1 MSDRALLCDFGGVL
15 TTPLLDSFLAVQDRT
30 GVSPES
36 FGKAMDAASEAE
48 GRHPLYE
55 LETGHL
61 SEAEFLRLLGR
72 HLEPLLGHH
81 PELYDFREI
90 FFDALEPNEPM
101 VAVVRDAQAAG
112 IRTALVTNNVREW
125 EAEWRRMVPIDEL
138 FEFVVDSA
146 YVGVRKPN
154 PRIYELAVQGFGDQ
168 AVRIEDCVMV
178 DDLELNCEAARRLG
192 MKAVHYTH
200 DDDALAR
207 VRAALGL

>member
-1 MSDRALLCDFGGVL
+1 MSDQALLCDFGGVL

-30 GVSPES
+30 GVSPEA
-36 FGKAMDAASEAE
+36 FGRAMEAASEAE

-81 PELYDFREI
+81 PELHSFREI

-101 VAVVRDAQAAG
+101 VSLVRTAQASG
-112 IRTALVTNNVREW
+112 IRTAVVTNNVREW
-125 EAEWRRMVPIDEL
+125 EEEWRRMVPVDDL

-146 YVGVRKPN
+146 YVGVRKPD
-154 PRIYELAVQGFGDQ
+154 PRIYELAVEGFGGQ
-168 AVRIEDCVMV
+168 VAIADCVMV
-178 DDLELNCEAARRLG
+178 DDLEINCEAARRLG
-192 MKAVHYTH
+192 MRAIHYTH
-200 DDDALAR
+200 DERALGE